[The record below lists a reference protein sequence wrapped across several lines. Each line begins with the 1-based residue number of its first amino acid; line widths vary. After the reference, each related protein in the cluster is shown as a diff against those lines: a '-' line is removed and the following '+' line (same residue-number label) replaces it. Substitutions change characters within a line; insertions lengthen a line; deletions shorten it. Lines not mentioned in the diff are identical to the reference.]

1 MCSLS
6 LPAPPD
12 HPSFPGQTRTFCLA
26 LKPQSG
32 CGHRAP
38 VVPSEAQSW
47 VPSESVCSR
56 LEMPVVRNMGLT
68 LAPAVFKALCVAR
81 ESEVLRQGGRCVR
94 RWTGAQL
101 EGRLVPLDV
110 LRSETGTS
118 WHLGWSVPSHPLG
131 LCSPSLSF
139 SACFLSAP
147 ALISLLSIYLFSPS

>member
-1 MCSLS
+1 M
-6 LPAPPD
+6 LP
-12 HPSFPGQTRTFCLA
+12 
-26 LKPQSG
+26 
-32 CGHRAP
+32 
-38 VVPSEAQSW
+38 VPSCTPRPSILSRADAHLLFGSEASVGVWAQSW
-47 VPSESVCSR
+47 VPSESVCSH
-56 LEMPVVRNMGLT
+56 LEMPVVRNTGLT

-101 EGRLVPLDV
+101 EGRLVPLDL

-118 WHLGWSVPSHPLG
+118 WHLGWSVPSHLLG